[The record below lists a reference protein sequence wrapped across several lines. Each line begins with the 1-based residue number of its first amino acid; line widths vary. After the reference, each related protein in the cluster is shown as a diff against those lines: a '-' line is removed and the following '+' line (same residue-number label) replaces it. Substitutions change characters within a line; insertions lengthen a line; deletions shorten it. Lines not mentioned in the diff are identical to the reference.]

1 MALPVIFIP
10 ILIFGVPTA
19 FAIIDAV
26 IPPGSSSSEKTTQAK
41 PASTK
46 PVSTEPS
53 TVPEESTTAPAITEA
68 EDTAAQAAA
77 AKTAAINN
85 IKSWKQQISSN
96 NTLITKITDG
106 NLKFYNELL
115 GAFDG
120 EIECLEDLIE
130 NIPLHSSIDKTQP
143 WTTKIGAE
151 KSILSGMKTTVNTL
165 ITEANTAITTLQ
177 TNNTTLQGN
186 ITTEAAKY
194 GISQAEIDNL

>member
-1 MALPVIFIP
+1 MAFLTSLVAIVLVGS
-10 ILIFGVPTA
+10 ILAPT
-19 FAIIDAV
+19 V
-26 IPPGSSSSEKTTQAK
+26 GSIAYGIKTEVEKGKSDEEK
-41 PASTK
+41 PASAQT
-46 PVSTEPS
+46 P
-53 TVPEESTTAPAITEA
+53 VPEESTTAPAITEA
-68 EDTAAQAAA
+68 EDAAAQEAAS
-77 AKTAAINN
+77 KTAAINN
-85 IKSWKQQISSN
+85 IKSWKQDISRN
-96 NTLITKITDG
+96 KTLITKITDG

-177 TNNTTLQGN
+177 TDNTTLQGN